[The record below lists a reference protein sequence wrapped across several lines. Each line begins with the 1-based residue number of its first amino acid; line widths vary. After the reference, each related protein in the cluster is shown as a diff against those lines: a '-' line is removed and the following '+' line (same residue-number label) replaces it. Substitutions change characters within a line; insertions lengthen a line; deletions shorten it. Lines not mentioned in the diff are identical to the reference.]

1 MESSIEFRFKGDV
14 ADSQQLPIEYVINL
28 LTKIRDAT
36 YLIVAQAKDITFK
49 ERFKPSKEIKDNY
62 IIKCDIPTKGS
73 HVQKLSYEYI
83 GQYPPVIN
91 PFSQIEESLTFIQD
105 ENNSKILHS
114 YPQDKMRAKILSCI
128 REALPKLDSGFY
140 VEIIT
145 NSNKNST
152 PLDSR
157 IIQKN
162 ITSLIDSTQ
171 NIIEEHMMVITG
183 RLVSIDFEKRK
194 IIINHPVTKRN
205 LECYYN
211 EDVEDML
218 FENRRE
224 LVQITGNVTLNEND
238 EPKEITDV
246 ISIHG
251 VDLSMFEID
260 CVNHNDKRLRFKN
273 PLKLTP
279 VLDGSEQLY
288 TVSYPK
294 LCLEAFAY
302 TRQEVID
309 DVKSTISCFWDEYV
323 LTKEPLSGDAISLKQ
338 NLIDMMTEVY
348 TNH

>member
-1 MESSIEFRFKGDV
+1 
-14 ADSQQLPIEYVINL
+14 
-28 LTKIRDAT
+28 
-36 YLIVAQAKDITFK
+36 
-49 ERFKPSKEIKDNY
+49 
-62 IIKCDIPTKGS
+62 
-73 HVQKLSYEYI
+73 
-83 GQYPPVIN
+83 
-91 PFSQIEESLTFIQD
+91 
-105 ENNSKILHS
+105 
-114 YPQDKMRAKILSCI
+114 
-128 REALPKLDSGFY
+128 
-140 VEIIT
+140 
-145 NSNKNST
+145 
-152 PLDSR
+152 
-157 IIQKN
+157 
-162 ITSLIDSTQ
+162 
-171 NIIEEHMMVITG
+171 MMVITG

-218 FENRRE
+218 LENRRE

-246 ISIHG
+246 VSIQG

-279 VLDGSEQLY
+279 VLDSSEQLY

-294 LCLEAFAY
+294 LYLEAFAY

-323 LTKEPLSGDAISLKQ
+323 LTKEPLSEDAISLKQ
-338 NLIDMMTEVY
+338 NLIDMMTEV
-348 TNH
+348 